1 MNTTGE
7 RLVEMRELKHLTQA
21 KLAELISMSPS
32 QLNKYEKNKNN
43 FTFGF
48 RAKLSIVFSD
58 EELDYIQYGDNV
70 PKKHSII
77 QSGNGNIQQ
86 VGNGSIQTGLKPY
99 DANNADDRR
108 ILQEAYEQMC
118 EEDMKA
124 LDKEILQMLQFA
136 PEAFKKNILAKLQE
150 FKKMSEL

>member
-1 MNTTGE
+1 MNTAGE

-48 RAKLSIVFSD
+48 RAKLAIVFSD

-77 QSGNGNIQQ
+77 QSGNGNVQQ
-86 VGNGSIQTGLKPY
+86 VGIGNHNTTTPY
-99 DANNADDRR
+99 DINNPEHVN
-108 ILQEAYEQMC
+108 IMHQVVQQVK
-118 EEDMKA
+118 EEDMSV
-124 LDKEILQMLQFA
+124 LDQEILEMLKFA

>member
-1 MNTTGE
+1 MNTAGE

-48 RAKLSIVFSD
+48 RAKLAIVFSD

-77 QSGNGNIQQ
+77 QSGNNSIQN
-86 VGNGSIQTGLKPY
+86 VGNGNHNTTTPY
-99 DANNADDRR
+99 DINNPEHVN
-108 ILQEAYEQMC
+108 IMHQVVQQVK
-118 EEDMKA
+118 EEDISV
-124 LDKEILQMLQFA
+124 LDKEILEMLKFA

>member
-1 MNTTGE
+1 MNTAGE

-48 RAKLSIVFSD
+48 RAKLAIVFSD

-77 QSGNGNIQQ
+77 QSGNGNVQQ
-86 VGNGSIQTGLKPY
+86 VGNGNHNTTTPY
-99 DANNADDRR
+99 DINNPEHVN
-108 ILQEAYEQMC
+108 IMHQVVQQVK
-118 EEDMKA
+118 EEDMSV